1 MLTPSVQRPHTCR
14 HSGHG
19 TTIDPHPILV
29 DDLADLP
36 DFAPRFRQRHR
47 WTGGEGDTRLVTPR
61 DGGPDLVLKILPK
74 GADLAEASILRAVAH
89 PRIPAV
95 LEVGRLADG
104 RPFVL
109 REFAPGVPLA
119 ECAPLDPKLAIE
131 IAAQLCEVLAFLHLR
146 SVLHL
151 DLKPGNLVVAT
162 SANDEPELAVLD
174 FGFAQ
179 RDHAAR
185 ARGTPF
191 FAAPEL
197 ILGHAP
203 DARADVF
210 SFGATL
216 LAALRP
222 EALRNANAFF
232 LRFPREDFLA
242 ALGVAPGSLPAP
254 FDRLL
259 PRLLARTPRE
269 RPADAEEVLE
279 VLRGRGGRP
288 STASLDL
295 DPVPWLQPELD
306 RWLAAVAA
314 TDNLEFHGQSAADR
328 EAVAFHAACA
338 LHGANRLERTATAV
352 HVHRGG
358 SSLAGFELTPPT
370 SAQISTTLARLLNL
384 EAAAAR
390 DLTDVLLADGARSAH
405 DVSARLRRL
414 AAAGWITPDGAGWSC
429 PSASVGRKQV
439 LADALRDGGEAD
451 ERDTDPST
459 ITALASRGNV
469 ARAEALARKAIA
481 QRPAE
486 ERAIR
491 AALARGLLRA
501 GEPLRALPHTHDT
514 PLLRAR
520 ALLDA
525 GNLNAAVALVANTT
539 ATSGETDVVNE
550 RERLLARI
558 DWIRG
563 DFDSGLTRLS
573 GTEAA
578 DDLLRAVLLGAA
590 GRGAVAKSTLERA
603 VERIDENEQPY
614 LLAATLIAQ
623 SDLLRRG
630 GDRANAKIAV
640 ERALQIFRR
649 LGNVHASASAALN
662 LGVLAKDLGDGVEA
676 RDQLRRARTLFEHAG
691 DASGTWTATANLGIA
706 LLQSGDV
713 DAAIERLDE
722 AIPRLQS
729 LGAGGAAKISRA
741 VRARALVM
749 AGQAEA
755 ARAEI
760 DALAAESDQRI
771 QAELALARELLE
783 KPREVP
789 TMNLEPSDGSVSR
802 SVFRTFLNVNR
813 RLAAERDLDRAV
825 QSLLEA
831 AETVT
836 GARASYLLVERAAGL
851 RMEFASRLG
860 SDDQR
865 AFSRSLA
872 NKALSARRTMTAEDA
887 LGDRDLMNM
896 PSVVDLRV
904 RSALCAPF
912 RATSGVAGALYV
924 EHAGRSG
931 AFGPNEAEMLEALAD
946 QAAIAVE
953 RMLREEAVDQEA
965 TEAARG
971 DVAPRRR
978 APRGGSAPLLGKSP
992 AMAELRK
999 QIDRYAKSDLAVLVF
1014 GETGTGK
1021 ELVAR
1026 ELHARSARAS
1036 GPFVSENCSAIPPE
1050 LMESELFGHTKG
1062 AFTGADADRAGLMEL
1077 ASGGTLFLDEVGDM
1091 PAPMQ
1096 TKLLRALQER
1106 SIRRVGGRD
1115 LIPIDVRLVSATHR
1129 DLPALVTAGEFRE
1142 DLYFR
1147 IAAGTIPVPAL
1158 RERLGDVE
1166 LLATQFLDRLVREH
1180 GRTVRIDDRGMA
1192 LLRSAPWPGNV
1203 RELEHTI
1210 ERSFLLSDGEVLD
1223 LTELPTARST
1233 TSTAA
1238 ADTPPRDRWPALPL
1252 NEAIYRTLHAA
1263 LRATGGDKSAAAKLL
1278 QISRTAL
1285 YEKLRREEVD
1295 RPAPGSFD
1303 ER

>member
-1 MLTPSVQRPHTCR
+1 VQRPHTCR
-14 HSGHG
+14 HPGHG
-19 TTIDPHPILV
+19 TTIDPHTLPV
-29 DDLADLP
+29 DELADLP
-36 DFAPRFRQRHR
+36 ELAARFRQRHR

-61 DGGPDLVLKILPK
+61 DGGPDLVLKILPR

-109 REFAPGVPLA
+109 REFAAGVPLT
-119 ECAPLDPKLAIE
+119 ECAPLAPKLAIE

-162 SANDEPELAVLD
+162 STDDEPELAVLD

-185 ARGTPF
+185 GRGTPF

-197 ILGHAP
+197 TLGHAP
-203 DARADVF
+203 DARADLF
-210 SFGATL
+210 SLGATL

-222 EALRNANAFF
+222 DALRNANAFF
-232 LRFPREDFLA
+232 LRFPREDFFA
-242 ALGVAPGSLPAP
+242 ALGLAPDSLPAP

-259 PRLLARTPRE
+259 PRLLARAPRE

-288 STASLDL
+288 AAASLDL
-295 DPVPWLQPELD
+295 DPVTWLQPELD
-306 RWLAAVAA
+306 RWLALRTA
-314 TDNLEFHGQSAADR
+314 TDDLEFRGQSAPDR

-338 LHGANRLERTATAV
+338 LDGASRLERTATAV
-352 HVHRGG
+352 RVHRGG
-358 SSLAGFELTPPT
+358 NELASFELTPPT
-370 SAQISTTLARLLNL
+370 PPQIAATLARLLNL
-384 EAAAAR
+384 EATAAR
-390 DLTDVLLADGARSAH
+390 DLTDVLLADGARSTH
-405 DVSARLRRL
+405 DLSTRLRRL
-414 AAAGWITPDGAGWSC
+414 AEAGGIIPDGAGWSC
-429 PSASVGRKQV
+429 PNASAGRKQV
-439 LADALRDGGEAD
+439 LADVLRGGGMEDVHDA
-451 ERDTDPST
+451 DPST

-469 ARAEALARKAIA
+469 ARAEALARTAIA
-481 QRPAE
+481 QRPTE
-486 ERAIR
+486 ESAIR

-501 GEPLRALPHTHDT
+501 GEPLRALPHTHAT

-525 GNLNAAVALVANTT
+525 GNLNAAVELLAGTRAP
-539 ATSGETDVVNE
+539 TDTGDQLE
-550 RERLLARI
+550 RDRLLARI
-558 DWIRG
+558 DWVRG
-563 DFDSGLTRLS
+563 DFDAGLARLT

-578 DDLLRAVLLGAA
+578 DDLLRAVLQGAA
-590 GRGAVAKSTLERA
+590 GRAEVAKSTLERA
-603 VERIDENEQPY
+603 VDRIDEREQPY
-614 LLAATLIAQ
+614 LLAAARIAQ

-630 GDRANAKIAV
+630 GDRVNARLAV

-662 LGVLAKDLGDGVEA
+662 LGVLAKDLGDAGEA
-676 RDQLRRARTLFEHAG
+676 REQLRRARTLFEQAG
-691 DASGTWTATANLGIA
+691 DASGTWTAAANLGIA
-706 LLQSGDV
+706 LLQSGDAN
-713 DAAIERLDE
+713 AALERLDE

-729 LGAGGAAKISRA
+729 LGAEGAAKISRA
-741 VRARALVM
+741 VRARALAM
-749 AGQAEA
+749 TGQTET

-760 DALAAESDQRI
+760 AALAAESDQRI
-771 QAELALARELLE
+771 QAELTLARALLE
-783 KPREVP
+783 QPREAP

-836 GARASYLLVERAAGL
+836 GARASYLLVERPAGL

-931 AFGPNEAEMLEALAD
+931 AFGPNEAELLEALAD

-953 RMLREEAVDQEA
+953 RMMREEAVDQEA
-965 TEAARG
+965 ADAARG
-971 DVAPRRR
+971 DTAVRRR
-978 APRGGSAPLLGKSP
+978 APRAVGTPLLGKSP

-1091 PAPMQ
+1091 PPPMQ

-1129 DLPALVTAGEFRE
+1129 DLPALVTTGEFRE

-1166 LLATQFLDRLVREH
+1166 LLATHFLERLVREH
-1180 GRTVRIDDRGMA
+1180 GRTMRIDDRGMA

-1210 ERSFLLSDGEVLD
+1210 ERSFLLTDGEVLD

-1233 TSTAA
+1233 TSTATTDA
-1238 ADTPPRDRWPALPL
+1238 PSRDRWPALPL

-1295 RPAPGSFD
+1295 RPAPGSFE